1 MFRLKKASRKENT
14 SFNLFKKNLSYFT
27 VVSLSLILIIA
38 NFQNRN
44 KVSAAPEQKAAK
56 TIVAHLVKNEFSLI
70 ADEELIEEYYTPDKL
85 KTVGQEKYSQNVALI
100 DKRQSNTI
108 NEESIA
114 ERNVITIINDE
125 GMAIKPKFLNQTTTS
140 ELSLVTK
147 RSEIVYYTVQKGDA
161 VSTIARRFGVTV
173 NTILWANNLTASS
186 LIRPG
191 DTLTILPE
199 SGILHTVKSGDTI
212 SKIARTY
219 DVEEEKILSSN
230 QLGATLKIG
239 DKIMVPGGRR
249 ITVAAATP
257 RPTTPAASNTTGLGI
272 IRDLVKAPDSPVA
285 ATTEGMLWPTE
296 GRRITQYYSWRHTGL
311 DIANKTGTPL
321 YASEAGTVEFAGWSN
336 GYGYNVVID
345 HGGGKKTR
353 YAHASQMFVKAGDTV
368 TRGEHI
374 AAMGSTGWSTGPHI
388 HFEVIINGV
397 KQNPLNYIK

>member
-1 MFRLKKASRKENT
+1 MFRLKKASQKENT
-14 SFNLFKKNLSYFT
+14 SFSLFKKNLSYFT
-27 VVSLSLILIIA
+27 IIGLSLILIIA

-70 ADEELIEEYYTPDKL
+70 ADEELIEEYYTPGKL
-85 KTVGQEKYSQNVALI
+85 KTVGQEKYNQDLALI
-100 DKRQSNTI
+100 DKRQSNTN
-108 NEESIA
+108 NEESLL
-114 ERNVITIINDE
+114 ERNVITIVNDE
-125 GMAIKPKFLNQTTTS
+125 GIAIKPKFLNQNIET
-140 ELSLVTK
+140 EISLVAK
-147 RSEIVYYTVQKGDA
+147 RNEIVYYTVQKGDA
-161 VSTIARRFGVTV
+161 VSTIARRFGITV
-173 NTILWANNLTASS
+173 NTILWANNLTVSS

-212 SKIARTY
+212 SRIARTY

-230 QLGATLKIG
+230 QLGSTLKIG

-257 RPTTPAASNTTGLGI
+257 RPVATTPVNTTGLGI
-272 IRDLVKAPDSPVA
+272 IRDLVKAPDSPAA

-321 YASEAGTVEFAGWSN
+321 YAAEAGTVEFAGWSN

-353 YAHASQMFVKAGDTV
+353 YAHASQMFVKAGDAV

-388 HFEVIINGV
+388 HFEVIINGA